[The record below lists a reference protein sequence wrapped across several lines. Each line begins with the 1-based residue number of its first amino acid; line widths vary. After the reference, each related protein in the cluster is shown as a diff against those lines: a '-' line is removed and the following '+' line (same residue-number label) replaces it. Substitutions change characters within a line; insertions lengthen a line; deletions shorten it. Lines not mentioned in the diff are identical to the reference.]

1 MKKLLRKVAILMAVF
16 TMLFSSLTAYAA
28 SPTELFD
35 AEYYAKENPDV
46 VAVYGNNPEKLYQ
59 HYMNYGIKE
68 GRSLNSLFDVKS
80 YRDRYSDLKDAFGDN
95 WSLVLNHMLTYG
107 LYEGRNTVDKDL
119 TSLTTEQALTI
130 YAEQVKARYEKD
142 GLDENFAYFNV
153 EEYKAAYP
161 DLQEAFGDNVDAYLN
176 HYLTYGIKE
185 GRISGTSVD
194 PVAMIKENP
203 SIVMVADRVT
213 PEQIVITNTKL
224 KETSKETVS
233 TPSVSITPSVPTC
246 EHIWDEDFTMDV
258 EPTCVSDGYK
268 SIHCTKCN
276 AKKDGVVVTTE
287 GHDYGIGEMVK
298 PTCTTEGRNNYPCK
312 NCDYVFFTT
321 SPATG
326 HSNNGSGVC
335 DTCGETI
342 VVSNEN

>member
-161 DLQEAFGDNVDAYLN
+161 DLQEAFGDNVDAYLIA
-176 HYLTYGIKE
+176 YEDDIT
-185 GRISGTSVD
+185 VD
-194 PVAMIKENP
+194 LWKRRLDSKRCVQTK
-203 SIVMVADRVT
+203 
-213 PEQIVITNTKL
+213 VIAFEKGL
-224 KETSKETVS
+224 YF
-233 TPSVSITPSVPTC
+233 
-246 EHIWDEDFTMDV
+246 HI
-258 EPTCVSDGYK
+258 
-268 SIHCTKCN
+268 N
-276 AKKDGVVVTTE
+276 AG
-287 GHDYGIGEMVK
+287 G
-298 PTCTTEGRNNYPCK
+298 NYP
-312 NCDYVFFTT
+312 F
-321 SPATG
+321 
-326 HSNNGSGVC
+326 
-335 DTCGETI
+335 ETRQI
-342 VVSNEN
+342 QI